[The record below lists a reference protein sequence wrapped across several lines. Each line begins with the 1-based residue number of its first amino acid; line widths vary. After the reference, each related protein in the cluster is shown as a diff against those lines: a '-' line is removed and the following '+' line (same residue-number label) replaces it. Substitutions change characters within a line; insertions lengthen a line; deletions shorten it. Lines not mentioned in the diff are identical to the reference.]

1 MANPI
6 VTGYSVNDYFYTHT
20 SQGDECSGYTGNPK
34 NPGQTV
40 VAMDC
45 ATNQTMATTLT
56 KSQTNASSAQSQY
69 QDTIMLYNRE
79 LIITVNLILGL
90 CGLIYYIY
98 VNKDVLPAVPTSLPD
113 IKMPDIKMS
122 DIKMPEIPQAF
133 PVMNVTK

>member
-20 SQGDECSGYTGNPK
+20 SQGDECHGYTGNPK
-34 NPGQTV
+34 HPNKRH
-40 VAMDC
+40 DC
-45 ATNQTMATTLT
+45 ATNQKNATTLT
-56 KSQTNASSAQSQY
+56 QSQTNASSAQSQY

-122 DIKMPEIPQAF
+122 DIKIPEIPKAF

>member
-20 SQGDECSGYTGNPK
+20 ESDGLCYGYTGDSN
-34 NPGQTV
+34 NTEYT
-40 VAMDC
+40 DC
-45 ATNQTMATTLT
+45 ATNQKNATTLIQA
-56 KSQTNASSAQSQY
+56 QTNSSAAQSQY

-79 LIITVNLILGL
+79 LIITVNLILGV
-90 CGLIYYIY
+90 CGLMYYIY
-98 VNKDVLPAVPTSLPD
+98 INKDVLPAIPTSLPEL
-113 IKMPDIKMS
+113 KMP

>member
-20 SQGDECSGYTGNPK
+20 AEGDVCSGYNGNPK
-34 NPGQTV
+34 HPNKRF
-40 VAMDC
+40 DC
-45 ATNQTMATTLT
+45 ATNQTMATTLHQ
-56 KSQTNASSAQSQY
+56 SQTNASAVKSQY
-69 QDTIMLYNRE
+69 DDTIMLYNRE

-122 DIKMPEIPQAF
+122 DIKMPEIPKAF